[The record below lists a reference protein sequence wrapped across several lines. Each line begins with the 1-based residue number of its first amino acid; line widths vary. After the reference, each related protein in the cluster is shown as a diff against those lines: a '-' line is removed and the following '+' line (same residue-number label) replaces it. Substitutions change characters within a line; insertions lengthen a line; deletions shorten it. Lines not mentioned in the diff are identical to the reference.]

1 VLVTSDNDSPA
12 PRAENLMFS
21 NSLEAD
27 TRRIIGSGCCVLIAA
42 AAFVIWTAF
51 RVINAPST
59 EEVMRRSL
67 STVGIPELEIAF
79 ALHPD
84 ACSITKASIWRWSA
98 ECVGVPMHF
107 YEDTTVCDP
116 GPPKTCGAAPASYE
130 NCRSFYWDVDLD
142 GNTSDPLGVTH
153 KYGSI
158 SEGCRPK
165 SSIASERLEMARRG
179 IAPIPVQILD
189 YAGFYTGRPRPL
201 HP

>member
-1 VLVTSDNDSPA
+1 
-12 PRAENLMFS
+12 
-21 NSLEAD
+21 
-27 TRRIIGSGCCVLIAA
+27 VLIAA
-42 AAFVIWTAF
+42 AAFVIWTTF

-59 EEVMRRSL
+59 EEAMRRSL

-79 ALHPD
+79 TLHPD
-84 ACSITKASIWRWSA
+84 ACSITKTSFWRWSV

-142 GNTSDPLGVTH
+142 GNTSDPLGIRP

-165 SSIASERLEMARRG
+165 ASIASERLEMARRG
-179 IAPIPVQILD
+179 IVPIPVRILD
-189 YAGFYTGRPRPL
+189 HSGAFTGRPQPL